1 MDRPQARL
9 PHGYRL
15 LHLDEVDS
23 TNAEALRRAAGGERG
38 PLWVWADSQLR
49 GRGRQGRPWESRTGN
64 LYASL
69 LLALPV
75 SASASAG
82 LSLAAP
88 VAVRATLK
96 ALLPSNVPVDLKW
109 PNDVLLPDGKVA
121 GILLESIA
129 GGASTLV
136 VIGCGINVR
145 DAPAGTRYGATALA
159 RHGIDVSAQHVL
171 EELAR
176 QMDDVL
182 RLWNYGKD
190 FETIRRM
197 WLDAG
202 TGIGARISIKAGGE
216 TVEGIFEGLSTDGAL
231 LLRPDSGALEVVR
244 AGDVGMP
251 VGGASQAS

>member
-1 MDRPQARL
+1 
-9 PHGYRL
+9 
-15 LHLDEVDS
+15 
-23 TNAEALRRAAGGERG
+23 
-38 PLWVWADSQLR
+38 LWVRADNQLQ
-49 GRGRQGRPWESRTGN
+49 GRGRQGRYWESRRGN

-75 SASASAG
+75 STSACAG

-96 ALLPSNVPVDLKW
+96 ALLPSDVPVDLKW
-109 PNDVLLPDGKVA
+109 PNDVLLADGKVA

-129 GGASTLV
+129 GEASTVV

-145 DAPAGTRYGATALA
+145 DAPVGTRYGATALV
-159 RHGIDVSAQHVL
+159 RHGIDATAHQVL

-182 RLWNYGKD
+182 RLWNNGKD
-190 FETIRRM
+190 FETIRRL

-202 TGIGARISIKAGGE
+202 KGIGARISIKAGGE

-231 LLRPDSGALEVVR
+231 LLRLDSGALEVVR
-244 AGDVGMP
+244 AGDVGMS
-251 VGGASQAS
+251 VGDGQAS